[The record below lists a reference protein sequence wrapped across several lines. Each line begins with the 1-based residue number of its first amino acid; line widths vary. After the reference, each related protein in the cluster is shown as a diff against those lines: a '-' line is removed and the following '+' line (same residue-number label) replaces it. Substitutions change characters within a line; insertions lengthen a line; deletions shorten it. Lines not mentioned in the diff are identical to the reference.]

1 MAAFDAGEQT
11 TKAETARATDHVAH
25 EQNLPGRKAN
35 QNQTLAG
42 EAASKP
48 PANPRGTPLTA
59 ITVQDRPRCQDGQEE
74 GRERVSGEGI
84 SGEWTTP
91 GRVGHAV
98 ACARDFSHN
107 SPLTASQRAI
117 PSPHSSSCHGL
128 RGVTDWNGAILRRT
142 RGTARM
148 HLSRCFCFFTR
159 HSLILLC
166 AALVAGGLGFGGRRA
181 QGLILN
187 LPKDGAWVRFEG
199 TVKQVEFRPE
209 APEGDISMEWIE
221 HLTLKSVGQEE
232 AVYNGKKVPCRWVE
246 IKVLTGKPSESG
258 VETGPVGE
266 RIYKILVPEVRVVGA
281 VADAEKIPFSFLD
294 IVKGYRKIAGN
305 VTPIP
310 LAGGGEGAFQAYPL
324 VGPLMHFDTIEP
336 AGGDEQVQ
344 VPGGAIKAKKF
355 KARRVIESPTVRTT
369 CEAEFWRSDAGGR
382 SLSPSPSGRRRPRSS
397 AKTAR
402 PPDQRRSSRPLK

>member
-1 MAAFDAGEQT
+1 MD
-11 TKAETARATDHVAH
+11 
-25 EQNLPGRKAN
+25 
-35 QNQTLAG
+35 
-42 EAASKP
+42 
-48 PANPRGTPLTA
+48 
-59 ITVQDRPRCQDGQEE
+59 
-74 GRERVSGEGI
+74 
-84 SGEWTTP
+84 
-91 GRVGHAV
+91 
-98 ACARDFSHN
+98 
-107 SPLTASQRAI
+107 
-117 PSPHSSSCHGL
+117 
-128 RGVTDWNGAILRRT
+128 
-142 RGTARM
+142 
-148 HLSRCFCFFTR
+148 LSRSPSVFLTR

-166 AALVAGGLGFGGRRA
+166 AALVAGGLSSAARA

-209 APEGDISMEWIE
+209 APEGDISMEWIQ
-221 HLTLKSVGQEE
+221 HLTLKSVGREE

-369 CEAEFWRSDAGGR
+369 CEAEFWRCGPEAIPFALAKWTTKTTIERKDSTAAR
-382 SLSPSPSGRRRPRSS
+382 STAFKPATQVNTEMS
-397 AKTAR
+397 AHEWGTGAKSEITA
-402 PPDQRRSSRPLK
+402 P

>member
-1 MAAFDAGEQT
+1 
-11 TKAETARATDHVAH
+11 
-25 EQNLPGRKAN
+25 
-35 QNQTLAG
+35 
-42 EAASKP
+42 
-48 PANPRGTPLTA
+48 
-59 ITVQDRPRCQDGQEE
+59 
-74 GRERVSGEGI
+74 
-84 SGEWTTP
+84 
-91 GRVGHAV
+91 
-98 ACARDFSHN
+98 
-107 SPLTASQRAI
+107 
-117 PSPHSSSCHGL
+117 
-128 RGVTDWNGAILRRT
+128 
-142 RGTARM
+142 M
-148 HLSRCFCFFTR
+148 HLSRTSVHFTR
-159 HSLILLC
+159 LIFLTGLL
-166 AALVAGGLGFGGRRA
+166 ALGFCETARA

-221 HLTLKSVGQEE
+221 HLTIKSVGQEE

-246 IKVLTGKPSESG
+246 IKILTGKPSESG

-266 RIYKILVPEVRVVGA
+266 RIYKILIPEVRVLGA

-369 CEAEFWRSDAGGR
+369 CEAEFLRCDPEAIPFALAKWTTKTTIERKDSRAARSTAFKPATQVNVEMSAHEWGTG
-382 SLSPSPSGRRRPRSS
+382 
-397 AKTAR
+397 AKTEITA
-402 PPDQRRSSRPLK
+402 P

>member
-1 MAAFDAGEQT
+1 MDLF
-11 TKAETARATDHVAH
+11 RSSAH
-25 EQNLPGRKAN
+25 
-35 QNQTLAG
+35 
-42 EAASKP
+42 
-48 PANPRGTPLTA
+48 
-59 ITVQDRPRCQDGQEE
+59 
-74 GRERVSGEGI
+74 
-84 SGEWTTP
+84 
-91 GRVGHAV
+91 
-98 ACARDFSHN
+98 
-107 SPLTASQRAI
+107 
-117 PSPHSSSCHGL
+117 
-128 RGVTDWNGAILRRT
+128 
-142 RGTARM
+142 
-148 HLSRCFCFFTR
+148 FTR
-159 HSLILLC
+159 LILLT
-166 AALVAGGLGFGGRRA
+166 GLLAFGFGETARA

-209 APEGDISMEWIE
+209 APEGDISMEWIQ
-221 HLTLKSVGQEE
+221 HLTIKSVGREE

-246 IKVLTGKPSESG
+246 IKILTGKPSESG

-281 VADAEKIPFSFLD
+281 IADAEKIPFSFLD

-310 LAGGGEGAFQAYPL
+310 FFRIDGNGLVVPGGSEGAFQAYPL

-369 CEAEFWRSDAGGR
+369 CEAEFLRCDPEAIPFALAKWTTKTTID
-382 SLSPSPSGRRRPRSS
+382 

-402 PPDQRRSSRPLK
+402 PPARPPSNRPPK

>member
-1 MAAFDAGEQT
+1 
-11 TKAETARATDHVAH
+11 
-25 EQNLPGRKAN
+25 
-35 QNQTLAG
+35 
-42 EAASKP
+42 
-48 PANPRGTPLTA
+48 
-59 ITVQDRPRCQDGQEE
+59 
-74 GRERVSGEGI
+74 
-84 SGEWTTP
+84 
-91 GRVGHAV
+91 
-98 ACARDFSHN
+98 
-107 SPLTASQRAI
+107 
-117 PSPHSSSCHGL
+117 
-128 RGVTDWNGAILRRT
+128 
-142 RGTARM
+142 M
-148 HLSRCFCFFTR
+148 HLFRSSVHFTR
-159 HSLILLC
+159 LIFLTGLL
-166 AALVAGGLGFGGRRA
+166 ALGFGETARA

-199 TVKQVEFRPE
+199 AVKQVEFRPE

-221 HLTLKSVGQEE
+221 HLTIKSVGREE

-246 IKVLTGKPSESG
+246 IKILTGKPSESG

-266 RIYKILVPEVRVVGA
+266 RIYKLLIPEVRVVGA
-281 VADAEKIPFSFLD
+281 LADAEKIPFSFLD

-369 CEAEFWRSDAGGR
+369 CEAEFLRCDPEAIPFALAKWTTKTTIERKD
-382 SLSPSPSGRRRPRSS
+382 SS
-397 AKTAR
+397 AARTTAFK
-402 PPDQRRSSRPLK
+402 PATQVNVEMSAHEWGTGAKSEITASP